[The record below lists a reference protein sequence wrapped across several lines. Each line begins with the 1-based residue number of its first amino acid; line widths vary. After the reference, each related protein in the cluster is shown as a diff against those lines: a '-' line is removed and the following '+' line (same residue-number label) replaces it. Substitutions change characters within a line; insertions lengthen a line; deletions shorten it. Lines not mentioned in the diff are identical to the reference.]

1 MVLRTHALYQLQA
14 KHLKI
19 VMALF
24 LFGAVRE
31 YALLRDQDV
40 VNSGLTRHALSYPL
54 LSKTPRTTATTSV
67 RISQVYDV
75 RNIFDHYR

>member
-24 LFGAVRE
+24 LFGAVRK
-31 YALLRDQDV
+31 YALLRDRN
-40 VNSGLTRHALSYPL
+40 VNSMTRHALSYPL
-54 LSKTPRTTATTSV
+54 LSKTPRTTAITSV
-67 RISQVYDV
+67 RISRVYGV
-75 RNIFDHYR
+75 RIIFDHYR